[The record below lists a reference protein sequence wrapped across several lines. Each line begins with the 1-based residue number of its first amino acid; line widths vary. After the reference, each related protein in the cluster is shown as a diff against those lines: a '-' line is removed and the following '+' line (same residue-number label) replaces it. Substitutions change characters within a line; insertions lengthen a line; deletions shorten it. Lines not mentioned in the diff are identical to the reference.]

1 MNCLVGHESRG
12 GEFTACCFVQR
23 RESRDALDS
32 CKFVRITVRGFSG
45 EHRIGIAIRN
55 FKQSD
60 AGVVRSTL
68 SPGISKRSIK
78 FGYGGGQNFI

>member
-45 EHRIGIAIRN
+45 EHRIGIATRG

-60 AGVVRSTL
+60 ADARCSIL
-68 SPGISKRSIK
+68 FSSISKRSGK
-78 FGYGGGQNFI
+78 FEYGAGQTFT